1 MNVVLYRVADGAEL
15 DAFHRRAQL
24 SERMT
29 VALRRDEVPGAG
41 SVRLCIVLA
50 DSDAMEYSDG
60 GAAPSPGVY
69 IVGAGFMRPAGRA
82 TTVQTRYAFDPLIMF
97 DFLLDVEDLRA
108 EIDLTTDQKR
118 VFEEGLDGRLLSPKT
133 SQLVW
138 DGLLR
143 IAEPTRARLR
153 FLSDSVR
160 PFTPPSAAEGRILLQ
175 ERDAVMVATEIFGG
189 STNLRG
195 GLRYM
200 SRETS
205 SAPFLARLADAHQL
219 EDQVID
225 KDARN
230 FLDWVGL
237 ETEHAAAMTFHSGQ
251 RTLTVVNANK
261 GPIEKATGADLI
273 YYNHSN
279 ESFVL
284 VQYKMMEHRTA
295 EWVYYPDQQFELE
308 RQRLVAVESIH
319 QQAAFDSSN
328 HLNYRL
334 GAPVTYFK
342 FCRRN
347 SAFDV
352 NDLKLM
358 PGSYVPTDYVQSLMA
373 SMHGERG
380 AARIVEGPL
389 KARSLGNTSFAA
401 LVSTGLI
408 GTRGTATEDL
418 VSVVQNALD
427 AGRSIVIGVETGA
440 PDS

>member
-1 MNVVLYRVADGAEL
+1 Y
-15 DAFHRRAQL
+15 
-24 SERMT
+24 
-29 VALRRDEVPGAG
+29 
-41 SVRLCIVLA
+41 
-50 DSDAMEYSDG
+50 
-60 GAAPSPGVY
+60 
-69 IVGAGFMRPAGRA
+69 
-82 TTVQTRYAFDPLIMF
+82 
-97 DFLLDVEDLRA
+97 
-108 EIDLTTDQKR
+108 
-118 VFEEGLDGRLLSPKT
+118 
-133 SQLVW
+133 
-138 DGLLR
+138 
-143 IAEPTRARLR
+143 
-153 FLSDSVR
+153 
-160 PFTPPSAAEGRILLQ
+160 
-175 ERDAVMVATEIFGG
+175 
-189 STNLRG
+189 NL
-195 GLRYM
+195 
-200 SRETS
+200 
-205 SAPFLARLADAHQL
+205 
-219 EDQVID
+219 
-225 KDARN
+225 
-230 FLDWVGL
+230 
-237 ETEHAAAMTFHSGQ
+237 
-251 RTLTVVNANK
+251 
-261 GPIEKATGADLI
+261 
-273 YYNHSN
+273 SN
-279 ESFVL
+279 EAFVL
-284 VQYKMMEHRTA
+284 VDYMMREHRTA

-347 SAFDV
+347 AAFDV